1 MSARHCAPPCAVFYF
16 EETHMTVYLVAQLA
30 FTDVAAYRR
39 YQAKFM
45 DVFRKF
51 DGRLLAADEHPK
63 VLEGRFDR
71 DKIVIM
77 SFPDDAAC
85 LRFADAPE
93 YQEISNDR
101 RAGAQTLSL
110 IVKGFGS

>member
-1 MSARHCAPPCAVFYF
+1 
-16 EETHMTVYLVAQLA
+16 MTVYLVAQLA
-30 FTDVAAYRR
+30 FTDVASYRR

-63 VLEGRFDR
+63 VGEGQWGK

-77 SFPDDAAC
+77 SFPDEAAC
-85 LRFADAPE
+85 LRFASSPE
-93 YQEISNDR
+93 YEEISEDR
-101 RAGAQTLSL
+101 RAGADTVSL
-110 IVKGFGS
+110 IVKGIGA

>member
-1 MSARHCAPPCAVFYF
+1 
-16 EETHMTVYLVAQLA
+16 MTVYLVAQLA

-63 VLEGRFDR
+63 VGEGQWGK

-77 SFPDDAAC
+77 SFPDEAAC
-85 LRFADAPE
+85 LRFASSPE
-93 YQEISNDR
+93 YEEISEDR
-101 RAGAQTLSL
+101 RAGADTVSL
-110 IVKGFGS
+110 IVKGIGA

>member
-1 MSARHCAPPCAVFYF
+1 V
-16 EETHMTVYLVAQLA
+16 TVYLVAQLA

-63 VLEGRFDR
+63 VGEGRWDM

-77 SFPDDAAC
+77 SFPDEGAC
-85 LRFADAPE
+85 LRFANSPE
-93 YQEISNDR
+93 YEEISRDR
-101 RAGAQTLSL
+101 RAGADTVSL
-110 IVKGFGS
+110 IVQGFAG

>member
-1 MSARHCAPPCAVFYF
+1 
-16 EETHMTVYLVAQLA
+16 MTVYLVAQLS

-45 DVFRKF
+45 DVFAKF

-63 VLEGRFDR
+63 VGEGHWGK

-77 SFPDDAAC
+77 SFPDEEAC
-85 LRFADAPE
+85 LEFANSPE
-93 YQEISNDR
+93 YEEISKDR
-101 RAGAQTLSL
+101 RAGAETVSL
-110 IVKGFGS
+110 IVKGIPA